1 MNESEMDV
9 VGIEGAGGGPEVLRL
24 RREPI
29 PRPRT
34 GEVLIRVEAAGV
46 NRPDVL
52 QRLGHYPPP
61 KGAPDWPGLEV
72 AGTVE
77 AVGESSGRYRAGDR
91 VMALL
96 PGGGYARFAIAPEG
110 SVLPIP
116 GDLDAVHAA
125 AIPETFFTV
134 WHNVFQRGGLQS
146 GERLLV
152 HGGTSGIGTVA
163 IQLARARGA
172 RVATTVGGPE
182 KVEAALRLGAE
193 LAIDYRREDFVERLR
208 SWGGVDLTLD
218 MVGGDY
224 TARNLQVAAP
234 DGRIVQI
241 AYLRGQRAEIDLG
254 LVMTKRLTL
263 TGSTLRA
270 RDVAFKAQ
278 LAAELER
285 EVWPLLA
292 NGTVKPLIDTVYPFS
307 KAAEA
312 HRHMDDDHIGKIVLV
327 PDP

>member
-1 MNESEMDV
+1 MSEREMDV

-29 PRPRT
+29 PRPGS

-77 AVGESSGRYRAGDR
+77 AVGEGTGRHKPGDR

-96 PGGGYARFAIAPEG
+96 PGGGYARFALAPEG
-110 SVLPIP
+110 SVLSIP
-116 GDLDAVHAA
+116 GGLDAVHAA

-134 WHNVFQRGGLQS
+134 WHNVFQRGALKA
-146 GERLLV
+146 GERFLV

-163 IQLARARGA
+163 IQLAHARGA
-172 RVATTVGGPE
+172 CVATTVGGPE
-182 KVEAALRLGAE
+182 KAEAARRLGAE

-208 SWGGVDLTLD
+208 DWGGVDLTLD

-224 TARNLQVAAP
+224 LPRNLQVAAP
-234 DGRIVQI
+234 EGRIVQI
-241 AYLRGQRAEIDLG
+241 ATLRGQRAEIDLS

-270 RDVAFKAQ
+270 RDAAFKAQ
-278 LAAELER
+278 IARELER

-292 NGTVKPLIDTVYPFS
+292 SGEVEPLIDTVYPFS
-307 KAAEA
+307 QAAKA
-312 HRHMDDDHIGKIVLV
+312 HQHMDDDHIGKIVLV

>member
-34 GEVLIRVEAAGV
+34 GEILIRVEAAGV

-77 AVGESSGRYRAGDR
+77 AVGEGSGRYRPGDR

-116 GDLDAVHAA
+116 GDLDSVHAA

-163 IQLARARGA
+163 IQLAHARGA
-172 RVATTVGGPE
+172 RVAATVGGPE

-193 LAIDYRREDFVERLR
+193 LAIDYRREDFVGRLR